1 MPRYSTAL
9 LFSTIALTTAP
20 LSAQS
25 GGAPQLTETYSVGYV
40 MVPFSVVDAKGRPIP
55 DLKANEVTLLVDG
68 KPVET
73 DMFEKSMNAPVS
85 FTILLDASGSMGLGG
100 KMESAR
106 TAVAAL
112 TARRVK
118 GDDFSLYV
126 FAESEAREV
135 VPFTENPYA
144 ILRALAAVH
153 PYGKTAFFDALAAMP
168 ERSRLGKNPSRAI
181 ILLSDGIDNA
191 SSLTKRDL
199 ERLLEGIAVPI
210 YLLGLRDFAAHPQAL
225 RAPPREDSF
234 DLALLEEVANL
245 TGGRMYVGDRPEQ
258 LSDAIESLEK
268 ILRAQYLV
276 GFSPTGKGGIEYR
289 RISLRLAG
297 RIRSVRV
304 RAGYRGTEPPTMTA
318 SREKT
323 KRNEKKGSR

>member
-1 MPRYSTAL
+1 MWRSIPLLASGLALATATL
-9 LFSTIALTTAP
+9 A
-20 LSAQS
+20 AQPVVV
-25 GGAPQLTETYSVGYV
+25 PQLTETYSVGYV
-40 MVPFSVVDAKGRPIP
+40 MVPFSVIDTKGRPIP
-55 DLKANEVTLLVDG
+55 DLKSNEITLLVDG
-68 KPVET
+68 RPVET
-73 DMFEKSMNAPVS
+73 DMFEKSTNAPVS
-85 FTILLDASGSMGLGG
+85 FTILVDASGSMGLAG

-118 GDDFSLYV
+118 GDDFALYV

-144 ILRALAAVH
+144 ILRALAGVH

-168 ERSRLGKNPSRAI
+168 ERSRLGKNPSRAV

-191 SSLTKRDL
+191 SSLTRRDL

-210 YLLGLRDFAAHPQAL
+210 YPLGLRDFAAQPQTSGG
-225 RAPPREDSF
+225 RPREDSS
-234 DLALLEEVANL
+234 DLVLLEEVANL

-258 LSDAIESLEK
+258 IADAVESLEK

-297 RIRSVRV
+297 RIQSVRV

-318 SREKT
+318 SREKNR
-323 KRNEKKGSR
+323 RNEKKGSR